1 MTDGLLDMLTRLDES
16 RDLAEKR
23 EAEKGSWHPRA
34 SDPLEDHSCRVPL
47 RVQQEISG
55 RPVGFETIVSKP

>member
-1 MTDGLLDMLTRLDES
+1 MSEGLLEMLARLDES
-16 RDLAEKR
+16 RDLATQR

-34 SDPLEDHSCRVPL
+34 SDPLEEEHCRMPL

-55 RPVGFETIVSKP
+55 RPVGFEIRSTP